1 MIRNV
6 SDAILLQCTAGLK
19 DTGYEQYGVLYNF
32 DDLPFDA
39 DILLIAH
46 RIYNIVKYLLLLL
59 IERPTYY

>member
-6 SDAILLQCTAGLK
+6 SDAILLQCTVGLK